1 MQRYD
6 KYKDSGIEWLGEV
19 PEHWVMRPNKYVFQ
33 LVKNQVG
40 KRSGEYDL
48 LSLTLRGIVKRDME
62 NPEGKFPAEFD
73 TYQEVKVN
81 DFVFCLFDV
90 EETPRTVGLSSFD
103 GMITGAYT
111 VMKPLKG
118 IHAPFMYYYYL
129 NADDKKQ
136 LKFLYRGLRNTIP
149 KDSFSSLKSIIPPIE
164 EQETIANFLGDK
176 CEKID
181 GAVIL
186 KEQQIE
192 KLKELRQ
199 ITIHNAVTKGISHF
213 KGEVV
218 LMKNSGIDW
227 IGQVPERWGVRR
239 LASLGFFSKG
249 GGFSKADL
257 VEEDGEP
264 AILYGDIYTKYNY
277 KILSPI
283 RLISRKASSQAV
295 KLEFNDLLF
304 TGSGELKEDIGKC
317 VAFKSRLA
325 TFAGGDVIIFK
336 QKNNS
341 SEFLSYCMNTNGAK
355 YEKAKSSKGEIIVHT
370 YASKLRE
377 ISVPT
382 PPLHEQQEIVA
393 YLEEQTAK
401 IDKAI
406 VQKQEQIVKLKEYK
420 QSLINEVVTGKLKV
434 TE

>member
-1 MQRYD
+1 MQRYE
-6 KYKDSGIEWLGEV
+6 KYKESGIDWLGEI

-40 KRSGEYDL
+40 KRSIEYDL
-48 LSLTLRGIVKRDME
+48 LSLTLRGVVKRDME

-73 TYQEVKVN
+73 TYQEVRVN

-111 VMKPLKG
+111 VMKPLKD

-149 KDSFSSLKSIIPPIE
+149 KDSFSSLKSIIPPIN
-164 EQETIANFLGDK
+164 EQEAIANYLNEK
-176 CEKID
+176 CEKI
-181 GAVIL
+181 GIAVNL

-199 ITIHNAVTKGISHF
+199 ITIHNAVTKGVPYSDG
-213 KGEVV
+213 KVV
-218 LMKNSGIDW
+218 QMKDSGIDW
-227 IGQVPERWGVRR
+227 IGEVPEHWGVRR
-239 LASLGFFSKG
+239 LAALGFFSKG

-257 VEEDGEP
+257 VEEDGVP

-283 RLISRKASSQAV
+283 RLISCEASSRAV
-295 KLEFNDLLF
+295 KLEYNDLLF

-317 VAFKSRLA
+317 VAFKSRLT

-336 QKNNS
+336 QRKNS
-341 SEFLSYCMNTNGAK
+341 SEYLSFCMNTNGAK

-377 ISVPT
+377 IYVPI
-382 PPLHEQQEIVA
+382 PPYQEQKEIVA
-393 YLEEQTAK
+393 YLEEQTSK

-406 VQKQEQIVKLKEYK
+406 AQKQEQIIKLKEYK